1 MITTVTMNAALD
13 KAYFMK
19 EQIVNGTVMR
29 PDSCR
34 TSAGGKGLN
43 VARAAALCGAKVQAT
58 GLTGGFNGQQLEA
71 LLDADGIPH
80 QFVHV
85 EGETRCCINILDP
98 KYGSTEYLEPGCEVS
113 TEEEQRFMRMFPNI
127 IHDSDVVTISGSIPG
142 GMKKDIYGR
151 MITKAK
157 SMGKAVILDTS
168 GATLKQGIRSCPDV
182 VKPNLDEIEQLFD
195 IKIHGMQDVIRYA
208 KGIRDMGIPY
218 VVISLGKDGALLVCR
233 EGIFRG
239 RPPEVEV
246 VNTVGCGDSM
256 VGAFAVALER
266 KYDATQFLRFA
277 VAVASAN
284 AMSPHTG
291 DFDPGVVENLLERT
305 TVEQTA
311 AG

>member
-1 MITTVTMNAALD
+1 MITTVTMNASLD

-19 EQIVNGTVMR
+19 TKIVNGTVMR
-29 PDSCR
+29 LDSCR
-34 TSAGGKGLN
+34 TSAGGKGVN

-71 LLDADGIPH
+71 LLDKDGIDH

-113 TEEEQRFMRMFPNI
+113 ADEEQQFIQMYPEI
-127 IHDSDVVTISGSIPG
+127 IRDSDVVTISGSIPR

-151 MITKAK
+151 MVTIAK

-168 GATLKQGIRSCPDV
+168 GETLKQGIRSCPTV
-182 VKPNLDEIEQLFD
+182 VKPNQDEIGQLFD
-195 IKIHGMQDVIRYA
+195 IKIQNMQEVIRYA
-208 KGIRDMGIPY
+208 EKIRDMGIPY
-218 VVISLGKDGALLVCR
+218 VVISLGKDGALLVCGD
-233 EGIFRG
+233 GIFHG
-239 RPPEVEV
+239 KPPEVEA

-266 KYDATQFLRFA
+266 KYEAKEALRYA

-284 AMSPHTG
+284 AMSPNTG
-291 DFDPGVVENLLERT
+291 DFDPKEIESLLEQ
-305 TVEQTA
+305 TVIEQI
-311 AG
+311 